1 MYPMSGE
8 QYTTL
13 LEALKDVPDPRKARG
28 KRYTWTFLLALIC
41 GALACGQKTPHA
53 IAHWIQLLAD
63 EILEYLRPPRDSM
76 PSESTIRRTLRA
88 IAVGVLEEQLARFA
102 PSLAEESPATGTIT
116 TSTGETW
123 QGQAVDGKELRGVR
137 AHGQR
142 VCLLSLVQHGS
153 GITLAQRAVEKK
165 SNDITAVPQLLEG
178 RDLSGTVTTMDAL
191 LTQRSLAQQ
200 ILDQGGHYLMIV
212 KQNQPKLYEAI
223 ALLFERPPWLRRE
236 QDQAYRVHR
245 TVDKGHGRLE
255 TRILETSNML
265 CDYLDWPG
273 VGQVLRRRCQRVNL
287 KTGEVST
294 QTTYGLTSLPWSQVD
309 AAQIEALWRG
319 HWTIENRVHYVRDV
333 TMGEDAC
340 QMRTGHAP
348 QVLAALRNII
358 LSLFRWQGWTNI
370 ADALRYYA
378 ACFRRSLELIGAS
391 PGGL

>member
-1 MYPMSGE
+1 MSGE
-8 QYTTL
+8 QYPTL
-13 LEALKDVPDPRKARG
+13 LEALKDIPDPRKARG
-28 KRYTWTFLLALIC
+28 KRYAWPFLLALIC
-41 GALACGQKTPHA
+41 GALACGQETPHA
-53 IAHWIQLLAD
+53 IAHWIKLHAD
-63 EILEYLRPPRDSM
+63 EILEYLQPPRDSM
-76 PSESTIRRTLRA
+76 PSESTIRRVLRA
-88 IAVGVLEEQLARFA
+88 IDVRVLEERLARFA
-102 PSLAEESPATGTIT
+102 DSLAKKSTAAGTIT

-142 VCLLSLVQHGS
+142 VYLLSLVQHGS
-153 GITLAQRAVEKK
+153 GITLAQQAVEQE
-165 SNDITAVPQLLEG
+165 SNEITAVPQLLGG

-200 ILDQGGHYLMIV
+200 ILDQGGHYFMIV
-212 KQNQPKLYEAI
+212 KRNQPKLYDAI

-236 QDQAYRVHR
+236 QDQKYRAHR

-255 TRILETSNML
+255 TRTLEASNIL

-273 VGQVLRRRCQRVNL
+273 VGQVMRRRCKRVNL
-287 KTGEVST
+287 KTGEVSI
-294 QTTYGLTSLPWSQVD
+294 QTTYGITSLPWSQVD
-309 AAQIEALWRG
+309 AAQLEALWRA

-340 QMRTGHAP
+340 QTRTGHAP

-358 LSLFRWQGWTNI
+358 LSLLRWKGWKNI